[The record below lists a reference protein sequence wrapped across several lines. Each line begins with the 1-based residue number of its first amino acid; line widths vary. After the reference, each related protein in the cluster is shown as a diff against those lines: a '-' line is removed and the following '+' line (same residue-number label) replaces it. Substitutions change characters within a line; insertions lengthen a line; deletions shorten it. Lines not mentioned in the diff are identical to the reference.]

1 MAFEKIELTHS
12 RCTARS
18 AARKKQL
25 GLWTIFRFLRERI
38 LRSRDLTFHRDLLR
52 ATQNRGVDVVLNSV
66 SIPDLFSL
74 LWKST
79 LLMSALALR

>member
-1 MAFEKIELTHS
+1 MDNFQIP
-12 RCTARS
+12 
-18 AARKKQL
+18 
-25 GLWTIFRFLRERI
+25 RERI

-79 LLMSALALR
+79 LLMSALALRWAASCELAMRSRVWMYGRDWKAGSHR